1 MNKLTIKIKII
12 MENLKE
18 LEYSEMLQISGGTNV
33 AYEIG
38 YALGRAVKRAFF
50 LVTLSEYF

>member
-1 MNKLTIKIKII
+1 

-18 LEYSEMLQISGGTNV
+18 LENSEMMQISGGVNL

-38 YALGRAVKRAFF
+38 YAIGSCVRQIILFKGLRS
-50 LVTLSEYF
+50 LI